1 MSDLNNELL
10 IHWTSN
16 DKETAIE
23 MVLVYAKTA
32 KVEQWWDEITLLVW
46 GSSTKLVSE
55 DLEIQD
61 YIKQLQKSGVR
72 VIACKKCA
80 ENYGVIQIFEKNAI
94 ELFYTGKFLTDWLK
108 SNKKIITI

>member
-1 MSDLNNELL
+1 MNDLNKELL
-10 IHWTSN
+10 IHWTNN

-32 KVEQWWDEITLLVW
+32 KVEKWWEEITLLVW

-61 YIKQLQKSGVR
+61 YIKELQKSGVR

-80 ENYGVIQIFEKNAI
+80 ENYRVVDIFEKINI

-108 SNKKIITI
+108 SNKKIITV